1 MPAVALSTPRRDYLG
16 TPLLEDG
23 AGEDPLALF
32 LAWFQAAESTEA
44 DATAMALATVGPH
57 GQPSARLVLLKDV
70 DVRGFTFYTNYESRK
85 ASELA
90 VNNLASLLFYWRSLD
105 RQVRVEG
112 QVDAIPAAE
121 SDEYFQSRPVE
132 SRWSAY
138 ASPQSRPIASREDL
152 EVLVDEVREHFGDAV
167 PRPLSWGGY
176 RLSPHAFEFWQ
187 GRPNRLHDRLSYER
201 HGGSW
206 RRQRLA
212 P

>member
-1 MPAVALSTPRRDYLG
+1 MPLSTPRRDYLG

-32 LAWFQAAESTEA
+32 LAWFGAAEQVEP
-44 DATAMALATVGPH
+44 DATAMALATVGRD

-70 DVRGFTFYTNYESRK
+70 DVRGFTFFSNYESRK
-85 ASELA
+85 ADELA
-90 VNNLASLLFYWRSLD
+90 ANNRASLLFYWRSLD

-112 QVDAIPAAE
+112 RADAIPAHE
-121 SDEYFQSRPVE
+121 SDAYFQTRPLE

-138 ASPQSRPIASREDL
+138 ASPQSRPIASRDEL
-152 EVLVDEVREHFGDAV
+152 EARVDEVRRGFGDEV
-167 PRPLSWGGY
+167 PRPPSWGGY
-176 RLSPHAFEFWQ
+176 RVHPHAFEFWQ
-187 GRPNRLHDRLSYER
+187 GRPNRLHDRLRYER